1 MDGQG
6 LALVKTWAVRD
17 LGYEHTLTTHRW
29 GYGTGGQVAAEDT
42 VVAEE
47 EVKEEEANCSEWAD
61 ESCNFSAS

>member
-1 MDGQG
+1 MVRVWHWWKHGQWETLAMNTLWQPTDG
-6 LALVKTWAVRD
+6 
-17 LGYEHTLTTHRW
+17 